1 MEWIYY
7 LICIIA
13 IGFICVMGPIL
24 TLIYTFMMP
33 WYVIMAYFA
42 WIALSLLLI
51 SKLQKKDAITI
62 TVILTFIFSMVFRM
76 SIQNS
81 NLSSTSD
88 DEGVLEYLIL
98 PALNLPAILYF
109 GFMAKRKTEKS
120 KINKINN
127 AKQDAI
133 QYVDKR
139 IKNITIILQ
148 VISDIERDYKSVS
161 DLLCLFSRLDRIT
174 GKTLVDKYNSIQ
186 NASFSRAR
194 TLIMLKLPES
204 EKACFP
210 NNYSDLSRYKGT
222 IEKERLELNRYKE
235 TIPNCNS
242 SLEIKK
248 IMKKIQNN
256 ALLNGENDVRT

>member
-1 MEWIYY
+1 MMEWIYY

-13 IGFICVMGPIL
+13 IGFICVMVPIL
-24 TLIYTFMMP
+24 TLIYTFMMT
-33 WYVIMAYFA
+33 WYVMMSYFV

-62 TVILTFIFSMVFRM
+62 TVILTFIFTMVFRM

-139 IKNITIILQ
+139 IKNITTQTSHTQKRHEAPKIRQ
-148 VISDIERDYKSVS
+148 KR
-161 DLLCLFSRLDRIT
+161 
-174 GKTLVDKYNSIQ
+174 N
-186 NASFSRAR
+186 
-194 TLIMLKLPES
+194 
-204 EKACFP
+204 
-210 NNYSDLSRYKGT
+210 
-222 IEKERLELNRYKE
+222 
-235 TIPNCNS
+235 
-242 SLEIKK
+242 KK
-248 IMKKIQNN
+248 I
-256 ALLNGENDVRT
+256 A